1 MSQLPES
8 GDFPRRITLELT
20 NQCNISCTF
29 CPRHTMGGELGI
41 MPTSL
46 ALKLIDEMAEHPPVC
61 LVPFFRGE
69 PLLHPDWHHIL
80 SHAVKKGLAPVQF
93 TTNGTLLT
101 PENAA
106 LLLDTGIHFLSFSL
120 DTLDPALYEASRRKA
135 RFAQTMENIHAFL
148 RLHEERRSSMQ
159 VQVSAV
165 ETDAHKAGMAAF
177 VEYWQPRVDRVRVYM
192 EHSKDGRPG
201 SLAGVEIPEQRLP
214 CKKIY
219 TDMIIYWNG
228 EVGICN
234 HDWQRPATGPRMG
247 DVSATGI
254 AAVWNSPAYTELRR
268 RHEGGG
274 ELEMPCSACGHW
286 LADYLE
292 AHLLGRVYTGGG
304 QTNTHPG
311 A

>member
-1 MSQLPES
+1 MPQLSEP

-29 CPRHTMGGELGI
+29 CPRHTMGGELGT
-41 MPTSL
+41 MPTPL

-69 PLLHPDWHHIL
+69 PLLHPDWHKIL
-80 SHAVKKGLAPVQF
+80 THAVNQGLTPVQF

-101 PENAA
+101 PENSA

-120 DTLDPALYEASRRKA
+120 DTLDPTLYEASRRKA
-135 RFAQTMENIHAFL
+135 HFARTMENIHTFL
-148 RLHEERRSSMQ
+148 RMHAQRRSPMR

-177 VEYWQPRVDRVRVYM
+177 VEYWRPRVDQVRVYV

-201 SLAGVEIPEQRLP
+201 SLEGMEMPEQRLP

-247 DVSATGI
+247 NVSTTDI
-254 AAVWNSPAYTELRR
+254 AAVWNNTSYRELRR
-268 RHEGGG
+268 RHEGEG
-274 ELEMPCSACGHW
+274 EPGMPCSACGHW

-292 AHLLGRVYTGGG
+292 ARLLGRVYKGGG
-304 QTNTHPG
+304 RVAPQPG